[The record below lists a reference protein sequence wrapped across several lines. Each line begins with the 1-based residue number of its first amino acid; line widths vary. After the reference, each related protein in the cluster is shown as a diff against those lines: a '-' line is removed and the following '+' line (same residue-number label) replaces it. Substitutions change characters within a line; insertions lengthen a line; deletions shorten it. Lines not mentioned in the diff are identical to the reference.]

1 MLIEMRTVHQRDKDR
16 FSGIKPVLSIQPA
29 HIGLKKRCKNITP
42 ARPLRV
48 QALDGDLQEC
58 SEQQL
63 PIVGTGVASPGPEG
77 VIPASFSFCIHTEHG
92 ELVLAKQD
100 AVELIPLVPLT
111 VPTAMKMAI
120 SVFPG
125 MGFSTSAPLDRIQ
138 NAKLQS

>member
-1 MLIEMRTVHQRDKDR
+1 MLIEMRTVPQRDKDR

-29 HIGLKKRCKNITP
+29 HIGLKKGHKNITP

-48 QALDGDLQEC
+48 QALDRDLQEC

-63 PIVGTGVASPGPEG
+63 PIVGTGVASPGPQG

-100 AVELIPLVPLT
+100 AVEADT
-111 VPTAMKMAI
+111 FGATD
-120 SVFPG
+120 STNSNENG
-125 MGFSTSAPLDRIQ
+125 NFSASRDGLFYSCSSGQDS
-138 NAKLQS
+138 KC